1 MIKSDTKEKMSTY
14 PIIEALYKLRKI
26 TKESHEEYLKYNK
39 QSNKTY
45 SKQLE
50 IIDEIIKNI
59 NKIYYL

>member
-1 MIKSDTKEKMSTY
+1 MIKSDTEQKMSTY
-14 PIIEALYKLRKI
+14 LIIEELYKLRKI
-26 TKESHEEYLKYNK
+26 TEESHEEYIKYNK

>member
-1 MIKSDTKEKMSTY
+1 MIKSDTEEKMSTY
-14 PIIEALYKLRKI
+14 LIIEALYKLRKI

>member
-1 MIKSDTKEKMSTY
+1 MIKSDTEEKMSTY
-14 PIIEALYKLRKI
+14 LIIEALYKLRKI
-26 TKESHEEYLKYNK
+26 TEESHEEYLKYNK

>member
-14 PIIEALYKLRKI
+14 LIIEALYKLRKI

>member
-14 PIIEALYKLRKI
+14 LIIEELYKLRKI
-26 TKESHEEYLKYNK
+26 TEEGHEQYIKYNK

-45 SKQLE
+45 RKQLE
-50 IIDEIIKNI
+50 IIDKIILNI